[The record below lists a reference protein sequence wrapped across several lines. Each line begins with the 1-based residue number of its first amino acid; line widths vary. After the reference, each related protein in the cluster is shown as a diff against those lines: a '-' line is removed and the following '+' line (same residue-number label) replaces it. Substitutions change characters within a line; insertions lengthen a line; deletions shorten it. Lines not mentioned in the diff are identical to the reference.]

1 MISLHERLRKNKVVV
16 IDMETTG
23 LVCGEE
29 GRESD
34 RILEIAAIRLEHLR
48 PAETFHTYVAN
59 PQPISEEVAALTGIS
74 DEMLAGAPPMQE
86 ALQNFAAF
94 AQGAILVGYNLPF
107 GCKFLDFYGAQC
119 GVIFPADRVDLL
131 PIAKRLLGRSVESY
145 NLQTVWKEFLPG
157 KAGTGKELETCMQQA
172 EAAAD
177 LAYLLSHLQ
186 RKRHNDTP
194 MYRIVAQRRK
204 IRHEVF
210 FAAQQIAFN
219 LLRCALFGKNHP
231 LFPLW
236 VYKCAE
242 KLEYVSRFVDKKDEK
257 LPQRDYEMIF
267 TGYNEAV
274 WETKERLGSQDFSA
288 YGTYEVTDE
297 LCERVFAIY
306 DAVRV
311 SCMPY
316 LMSRAETYHPEE
328 YASIIIQA
336 VETEGKDREIK
347 IEYDSKKYALYR

>member
-1 MISLHERLRKNKVVV
+1 MISLYERLRKNKVVV

-59 PQPISEEVAALTGIS
+59 PQPLSEEVAALTGIS

-119 GVIFPADRVDLL
+119 SVIFPADRVDLL
-131 PIAKRLLGRSVESY
+131 PIAKRLLGRSVDSY

-316 LMSRAETYHPEE
+316 LMSRAETYHPDE

-336 VETEGKDREIK
+336 VETEGENREIK

>member
-1 MISLHERLRKNKVVV
+1 M
-16 IDMETTG
+16 
-23 LVCGEE
+23 
-29 GRESD
+29 
-34 RILEIAAIRLEHLR
+34 
-48 PAETFHTYVAN
+48 
-59 PQPISEEVAALTGIS
+59 
-74 DEMLAGAPPMQE
+74 
-86 ALQNFAAF
+86 
-94 AQGAILVGYNLPF
+94 GYNLPF
-107 GCKFLDFYGAQC
+107 DCKFLDFCGAQS
-119 GVIFPADRVDLL
+119 GVSFPADRVDLL

-145 NLQTVWKEFLPG
+145 NLQTVWKECLPG
-157 KAGTGKELETCMQQA
+157 KAGTGKKLETCMQQA

-177 LAYLLSHLQ
+177 LAYLLSYVQ

-210 FAAQQIAFN
+210 FAAQQIAYN

-242 KLEYVSRFVDKKDEK
+242 KLEYVSRFVDKKDAK

-274 WETKERLGSQDFSA
+274 WETRKHLESGAHHA
-288 YGTYEVTDE
+288 YGAYEVTDE
-297 LCERVFAIY
+297 LCERVFAIC

-316 LMSRAETYHPEE
+316 LMSRTETYHPDE

-347 IEYDSKKYALYR
+347 IDYDSKKYALYR

>member
-1 MISLHERLRKNKVVV
+1 MISLYERLRKNKVVV

-59 PQPISEEVAALTGIS
+59 PQPLSEEVAALTGIS

-94 AQGAILVGYNLPF
+94 AQGAILVGYNLSF
-107 GCKFLDFYGAQC
+107 DCKFLDFYGAQC

-172 EAAAD
+172 GAAAD

-316 LMSRAETYHPEE
+316 LMSRAETYHPDE

>member
-1 MISLHERLRKNKVVV
+1 MISLYERLRKNKVVV
-16 IDMETTG
+16 VDIETTG

-29 GRESD
+29 GREND

-59 PQPISEEVAALTGIS
+59 PQPLSEEVAALTGID
-74 DEMLAGAPPMQE
+74 DETLTGAPPVQE
-86 ALQNFAAF
+86 ALKALAEFAE
-94 AQGAILVGYNLPF
+94 GAILVGYNLPF
-107 GCKFLDFYGAQC
+107 DCKFLDFCGAQS
-119 GVIFPADRVDLL
+119 GVSFPADRVDLL

-145 NLQTVWKEFLPG
+145 NLQTVWKECLPG
-157 KAGTGKELETCMQQA
+157 KAGTGKKLETCMQQA

-177 LAYLLSHLQ
+177 LAYLLSYVQ

-210 FAAQQIAFN
+210 FAAQQIAYN

-274 WETKERLGSQDFSA
+274 WETREHLESGALHA
-288 YGTYEVTDE
+288 YGAYEVTDE
-297 LCERVFAIY
+297 LCERVFAIC

-316 LMSRAETYHPEE
+316 LMSRTETYHPDE

-347 IEYDSKKYALYR
+347 IDYDSKKYALYR

>member
-1 MISLHERLRKNKVVV
+1 MISLYERLRKSKVVV
-16 IDMETTG
+16 VDIETTG
-23 LVCGEE
+23 LVCDEE

-34 RILEIAAIRLEHLR
+34 RILEIAAIRLEHLS
-48 PAETFHTYVAN
+48 PEETFHTYVSW
-59 PQPISEEVAALTGIS
+59 PQPLAEEVTALTGITG
-74 DEMLAGAPPMQE
+74 EMLSGAPSVQE
-86 ALQNFAAF
+86 ALEQFAAV
-94 AQGAILVGYNLPF
+94 AEGAVLVGYNLPF
-107 GCKFLDFYGAQC
+107 GCKFLDHYGAQC
-119 GVIFPADRVDLL
+119 GVTFPADRVDLL
-131 PIAKRLLGRSVESY
+131 PIAKRVLGKSVKDY
-145 NLQTVWKEFLPG
+145 RLQTVRNDFSYRAER
-157 KAGTGKELETCMQQA
+157 AEELKTCMGRA
-172 EAAAD
+172 SAAAD
-177 LAYLLSHLQ
+177 LAYLLSYLQ
-186 RKRHNDTP
+186 RKQHNDTP

-204 IRHEVF
+204 IRHEIL
-210 FAAQQIAFN
+210 FADRWIAIN
-219 LLRCALFGKNHP
+219 LLRCALFGKSHP

-274 WETKERLGSQDFSA
+274 WETREHLESSA
-288 YGTYEVTDE
+288 LREYGEYEVTDE

-316 LMSRAETYHPEE
+316 LLSRTETYHPDE

-336 VETEGKDREIK
+336 VETEGKNREIK
-347 IEYDSKKYALYR
+347 IEYDSEKYKLYR

>member
-1 MISLHERLRKNKVVV
+1 MISLYERLRKNKVVV

-59 PQPISEEVAALTGIS
+59 PQPLSEEVAALTGIS

-94 AQGAILVGYNLPF
+94 AQGAILVGYNLSF

-316 LMSRAETYHPEE
+316 LMSRAETYHPDE

-336 VETEGKDREIK
+336 VETEGENREIK

>member
-1 MISLHERLRKNKVVV
+1 MISLYERLRKNKVVV

-34 RILEIAAIRLEHLR
+34 RILEIAAIRPEHLR

-59 PQPISEEVAALTGIS
+59 PQPLSEEVAALTGIS
-74 DEMLAGAPPMQE
+74 DEMLAGAPPVQE

-94 AQGAILVGYNLPF
+94 AQGAILVGYNLAF

-177 LAYLLSHLQ
+177 LAYLLSYVQ

-204 IRHEVF
+204 NVTRFSLRRSRLHTICCGVRCSGKIIRSSRSGCIS
-210 FAAQQIAFN
+210 AP
-219 LLRCALFGKNHP
+219 KNSNTSAV
-231 LFPLW
+231 LW
-236 VYKCAE
+236 T
-242 KLEYVSRFVDKKDEK
+242 KK
-257 LPQRDYEMIF
+257 
-267 TGYNEAV
+267 
-274 WETKERLGSQDFSA
+274 TKNCRS
-288 YGTYEVTDE
+288 GT
-297 LCERVFAIY
+297 
-306 DAVRV
+306 
-311 SCMPY
+311 M
-316 LMSRAETYHPEE
+316 
-328 YASIIIQA
+328 
-336 VETEGKDREIK
+336 K
-347 IEYDSKKYALYR
+347 

>member
-1 MISLHERLRKNKVVV
+1 MISLYERLRKNKVVV

-59 PQPISEEVAALTGIS
+59 PQPLSEEVAALTGIS

-119 GVIFPADRVDLL
+119 SVIFPADRVDLL

-145 NLQTVWKEFLPG
+145 NLQTAWKEFLPG

-194 MYRIVAQRRK
+194 MYRIVVQRRK

-210 FAAQQIAFN
+210 FAAQQIAYN

-297 LCERVFAIY
+297 LCERVFAIC

-347 IEYDSKKYALYR
+347 IDYDSKKYALYR

>member
-1 MISLHERLRKNKVVV
+1 MS
-16 IDMETTG
+16 
-23 LVCGEE
+23 
-29 GRESD
+29 
-34 RILEIAAIRLEHLR
+34 
-48 PAETFHTYVAN
+48 
-59 PQPISEEVAALTGIS
+59 
-74 DEMLAGAPPMQE
+74 
-86 ALQNFAAF
+86 
-94 AQGAILVGYNLPF
+94 
-107 GCKFLDFYGAQC
+107 
-119 GVIFPADRVDLL
+119 FPADRVDLL

-145 NLQTVWKEFLPG
+145 NLQTVWKECLPG
-157 KAGTGKELETCMQQA
+157 KAGTGKKLETCMQQA

-177 LAYLLSHLQ
+177 LAYLLSYVQ

-210 FAAQQIAFN
+210 FAAQQIAYN

-274 WETKERLGSQDFSA
+274 WETREHLESGALHA
-288 YGTYEVTDE
+288 YGAYEVTDE
-297 LCERVFAIY
+297 LCERVFAIC

-316 LMSRAETYHPEE
+316 LMSRTETYHPDE

>member
-1 MISLHERLRKNKVVV
+1 MISLYERLRKNKVVV

-59 PQPISEEVAALTGIS
+59 PQPLSEEVAALTGIS

-94 AQGAILVGYNLPF
+94 AQGAILVGYNLSF
-107 GCKFLDFYGAQC
+107 DCIFLDFYGAQC

-131 PIAKRLLGRSVESY
+131 PIAKRLLGRSVDSY

-210 FAAQQIAFN
+210 FAAQQIAYN

-316 LMSRAETYHPEE
+316 LMSRAETYHPDE